1 MKKIAKSLLVFV
13 CLIASQMAWA
23 HTPNSEMN
31 IYATGLNT
39 EGTIDRNTRQVTIEF
54 VLASPGKGVW
64 VYVDTDNYGDYET
77 QVYANNDLVLNRDK
91 VTKLTFNLPND
102 EYFQGGTYNWA
113 VKVKGAPKDTEYEGT
128 TNGGK
133 SYGFNTGN
141 TPLLARDFENS
152 DYRYKF
158 QYPKGLTINTNHN
171 SEYCGYVYLGEAG
184 KLSNLTLTDKRPIR
198 LGSSQGIYVFKPNL
212 AKIWSSGDDILSS
225 APYGAFT
232 GGNIEWWT
240 NETNKYYGPYRL
252 SVDKD
257 DYVYVCQNHPTEKTE
272 NGVGVEKVDRIWR
285 VHASKLNTGNPSTAF
300 DCIMTTTTLNN
311 AGLPK
316 RVLAMS
322 TGYIDSDKYLYV
334 ISGYTSGGI
343 ISSASLSCWKIT
355 ETGNGNCAIE
365 FCKSKSLTEIS
376 YKTNKQPQKLSSP
389 HCSVVPGNN
398 NGDLWIFQQADNN
411 STTGDQIFS
420 AIHFDKDWTADYKI
434 ASNGAGHYNRSGCG
448 AVGKKVSQDND
459 QDRINSGKSL
469 NFYYLAMPSAPKND
483 GTDNSQVLKVF
494 HVYINDDKSISDR
507 MEKHTIYNPKSGD
520 GFGANGLDATAIDL
534 ADNLYFTSSNKNLLY
549 VYSLPNKEMEHITPA
564 PSSAALN
571 VPYTV
576 TWNRNGITED
586 YTNAT
591 TYNYMYSSDFV
602 PTLGKEGYKFHG
614 WYEDPNF
621 SGTPVTSINKNTTLH
636 ARWTKLEIYE
646 DNATANQTVLED
658 DVNGYHGSV
667 WVYRKLQ
674 GEMFST
680 LCLPFDITTD
690 ILNKATNSAKTSN
703 PLSGATLW
711 TFSRVSTEGDGTKIL
726 HFKPTDTV
734 TANTPFL
741 IEPTDDIAEEIF
753 FHGVTISKPTNYQA
767 AGTVTHDGITF
778 TGVIN
783 PVELA
788 AGSNTF
794 FLVSDNRLA
803 IPAAGGATLGGLR
816 GYFTNPSGA
825 RLAIRTQQ
833 NTPTLLESVNC
844 NIKNTYKILQDG
856 KIYIIRDG
864 VMYDIKGYRL

>member
-23 HTPNSEMN
+23 ADVEMN
-31 IYATGLNT
+31 IYVNKFDVKVDRTTRLATISF
-39 EGTIDRNTRQVTIEF
+39 EV
-54 VLASPGKGVW
+54 AAPAKGVVIKYDSDNDGNFETE
-64 VYVDTDNYGDYET
+64 VYN
-77 QVYANNDLVLNRDK
+77 
-91 VTKLTFNLPND
+91 
-102 EYFQGGTYNWA
+102 
-113 VKVKGAPKDTEYEGT
+113 
-128 TNGGK
+128 
-133 SYGFNTGN
+133 
-141 TPLLARDFENS
+141 NS
-152 DYRYKF
+152 DYTIPRNGKFEYSYQIPINNPGGVYNWSAKVTGAPAGNNPQSAGFNNATTNVTPKIARDYENKDNRYKF
-158 QYPKGLTINTNHN
+158 QYPKALTIQT
-171 SEYCGYVYLGEAG
+171 SYSSPLLGYSFVGEAG
-184 KLSNLTLTDKRPIR
+184 SLTNLTANNGRT
-198 LGSSQGIYVFKPNL
+198 GSSQGIYKFGPSMGVG
-212 AKIWSSGDDILSS
+212 WSSDDVTK
-225 APYGAFT
+225 APYGAYT
-232 GGNIEWWT
+232 STLTWMEHQGDR
-240 NETNKYYGPYRL
+240 YAPYRI
-252 SVDKD
+252 SIDKD
-257 DYVYVCQNHPTEKTE
+257 DYVYICHNFFTAD
-272 NGVGVEKVDRIWR
+272 NANRIWR
-285 VHASKLNTGNPSTAF
+285 VHANDLKKDNAEVAF
-300 DCIMTTTTLNN
+300 NCIMTTSTLEAN
-311 AGLPK
+311 GLHQ

-322 TGYIDSDKYLYV
+322 VGEIDEYKVLYV
-334 ISGYTSGGI
+334 ISGYTENAIITKAQISGWKINEQEDGTCVLELLN
-343 ISSASLSCWKIT
+343 SLSLLDIKYGDIP
-355 ETGNGNCAIE
+355 
-365 FCKSKSLTEIS
+365 K
-376 YKTNKQPQKLSSP
+376 QKLKSP
-389 HCSVVPGNN
+389 HCSVVPGNE
-398 NGDLWIFQQADNN
+398 NGDIWIFQQADT
-411 STTGDQIFS
+411 TTGTDKNTFA
-420 AIHFDKDWTADYKI
+420 AIHLTPSGGTWIADYRI
-434 ASNGAGHYNRSGCG
+434 PSIEHHNISGTGAI
-448 AVGKKVSQDND
+448 GKCKTYKHDNEKKEE
-459 QDRINSGKSL
+459 GL
-469 NFYYLAMPSAPKND
+469 YYLAMPSILENNEGIKVFRMYKDDKGLHRAHTYTIQNPEKPKN
-483 GTDNSQVLKVF
+483 
-494 HVYINDDKSISDR
+494 
-507 MEKHTIYNPKSGD
+507 
-520 GFGANGLDATAIDL
+520 GFGEGDAVAIDI
-534 ADNLYFTSSNKNLLY
+534 ANNLYFTSSTSQRLY
-549 VYSLPNKEMEHITPA
+549 VYALPKADNHTVKTQHD
-564 PSSAALN
+564 

-586 YTNAT
+586 YTSAP

-711 TFSRVSTEGDGTKIL
+711 TFSSVSTEGDGTKIL

-783 PVELA
+783 PIELA